1 MKLNTDDV
9 AHCLNLPVSTIKR
22 WVRQGRIPIQKL
34 SDECLFDHG
43 AIEKWAREHD
53 MAFSPPS
60 GGEPE
65 TPQPGAADLLED
77 LNVVMQRGGVTYQ
90 VGGETP
96 REVICNAVSQIAA
109 IPEPERETLCA
120 ALMEREELT
129 STGIGKGIAIPH
141 PRTPSDRWFK
151 RPAVITSF
159 LASPVDYGAVD
170 GQSVFVLFLL
180 LSPTPKQHLHIL
192 SRLSFCVRDDGFVA
206 FLRSCPEPQ
215 ALLSRVAAF
224 EAQLARKGM

>member
-1 MKLNTDDV
+1 MKLKTEDV

-22 WVRQGRIPIQKL
+22 WVRQGRIPIQKM
-34 SDECLFDHG
+34 SDECLFDRG

-53 MAFSPPS
+53 MAFSTLP
-60 GGEPE
+60 GMEPE
-65 TPQPGAADLLED
+65 APAPKAADLLED

-90 VGGETP
+90 VAGQSVQ
-96 REVICNAVSQIAA
+96 EVVCNAVSRITA
-109 IPEPERETLCA
+109 IPESDQEALCT

-141 PRTPSDRWFK
+141 PRSPSDRWFQK
-151 RPAVITSF
+151 PVVITSF
-159 LASPVDYGAVD
+159 LEAPIPYGAVD
-170 GQSVFVLFLL
+170 GQPVFILFLL

-192 SRLSFCVRDDGFVA
+192 SRLSFCVRDDSFVA

-224 EAQLARKGM
+224 EAQLTKKGM